1 MSEITAIFF
10 DIGGVCLTNGLSDPE
25 RQQVVCAL
33 GLDFAAFERRHLQV
47 IDAFDY
53 GQISLKDYLYWT
65 VFYQPRSF
73 TPQDFFNE
81 IGQGMVALP
90 GTLQVVGELRDSRH
104 YLLATLNN
112 EPREINEYRI
122 QHFGLRDYFSAFFSS
137 CYLGVTKPQLAIY
150 QKALQITQRR
160 PQECL
165 FIDDTEINVEAA
177 RSLGMHTIQF
187 IDAGQLRE
195 TLKDMDLVTAQ
206 PSGVLPI

>member
-10 DIGGVCLTNGLSDPE
+10 DIGGVCLTNGWSDPE

-53 GQISLKDYLYWT
+53 GQISLKDYLDWT
-65 VFYQPRSF
+65 VFYKPHPF

-81 IGQGMVALP
+81 IEQTMAALP
-90 GTLQVVGELRDSRH
+90 ETLQIVGELRDAHR

-122 QHFGLRDYFSAFFSS
+122 QHFGLRDYFSDFFSS
-137 CYLGVTKPQLAIY
+137 CYLGVKKPQLAIF

-160 PQECL
+160 PEECL
-165 FIDDTEINVEAA
+165 FIDDIEVNVEAA

-187 IDAGQLRE
+187 TKPGQLRQA
-195 TLKDMDLVTAQ
+195 LKNMNL
-206 PSGVLPI
+206 LK

>member
-1 MSEITAIFF
+1 LSEITAIFF
-10 DIGGVCLTNGLSDPE
+10 DIGGVCLSNGWSDPE

-53 GQISLKDYLYWT
+53 GQISLKDYLDWT
-65 VFYQPRSF
+65 VFYKPRPF
-73 TPQDFFNE
+73 TPRDFFNE
-81 IGQGMVALP
+81 IGQTMAALP
-90 GTLQVVGELRDSRH
+90 ETLQIVGELRDTHH

-137 CYLGVTKPQLAIY
+137 CYLGVKKPQLAIY

-160 PQECL
+160 PEECL
-165 FIDDTEINVEAA
+165 FIDDVEVNVEAA
-177 RSLGMHTIQF
+177 RSLGMHAIQF
-187 IDAGQLRE
+187 AKPGQLRQA
-195 TLKDMDLVTAQ
+195 LKNMNL
-206 PSGVLPI
+206 LK